1 MTSTSEA
8 RIPITPQLVIGI
20 FITLIG
26 ILLTLDRLHILDAAY
41 SLRLWPAVLVVLGA
55 WLVSQRHDAKS
66 RFWGSIWILVG
77 AWLLLNTI
85 GLINVGFWELVWPIA
100 FIWLGVS
107 LIRQTLGRGSRSG
120 TNPGEAGGPIEW
132 IQGRF
137 RPRTDASGT
146 VALFAVMG
154 ESKRSISGQSFRG
167 GEMTAIMGG
176 CFLDLR
182 QATMAPGE
190 QATIDVFALMAG
202 HEIWVPTGWTVV
214 SHVLPFMGAV
224 DDKRLP
230 PAEGAAPPRPDAR
243 PQLTLRGFVM
253 MGGLIIKS

>member
-1 MTSTSEA
+1 MTSQA
-8 RIPITPQLVIGI
+8 RITITPQLVIGI
-20 FITLIG
+20 FIMLIG
-26 ILLTLDRLHILDAAY
+26 ILLTLDRLHIVDAAY
-41 SLRLWPAVLVVLGA
+41 SLQLWPAVLVVLGA
-55 WLVSQRHDAKS
+55 WLVSQRHDAKG

-85 GLINVGFWELVWPIA
+85 GLVHVGFWELVWPIA
-100 FIWLGVS
+100 FIWVGLS
-107 LIRQTLGRGSRSG
+107 LIRQTLGRGNRSG
-120 TNPGEAGGPIEW
+120 TNAGEAGGLFDGIRA
-132 IQGRF
+132 RF
-137 RPRTDASGT
+137 TPRTDGSGT

-154 ESKRSISGQSFRG
+154 ESKRSINGQSFRG

-176 CFLDLR
+176 CVLDLR

-214 SHVLPFMGAV
+214 SHVLPFMGGV

-230 PAEGAAPPRPDAR
+230 AAESAAPPPFDAR
-243 PQLTLRGFVM
+243 PQLMLRGFIM